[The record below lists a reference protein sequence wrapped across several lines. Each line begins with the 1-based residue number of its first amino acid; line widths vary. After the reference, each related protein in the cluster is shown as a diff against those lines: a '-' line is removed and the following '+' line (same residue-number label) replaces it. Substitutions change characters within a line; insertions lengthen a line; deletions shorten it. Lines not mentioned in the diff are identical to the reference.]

1 MSAARATARRSR
13 TRLEVVARRSQLLA
27 LGIDVFSREP
37 YDEMSIDRIAQAA
50 GISKGLLYHYFPT
63 KRDFYVACLDEAA
76 RQLVERTRVDEG
88 SPEQRARRSLD
99 AYLDYV
105 AAHGPA
111 YVALL
116 RGGIGF
122 DPEVAAIVERTRT
135 HFVERLLEGIGVAE
149 PDPLLRAALRGFIGF
164 VEAASLDWVAHR
176 DLERDAVRD
185 LLLALLPPL
194 LQTAG
199 QPLPVAGSPR

>member
-1 MSAARATARRSR
+1 
-13 TRLEVVARRSQLLA
+13 
-27 LGIDVFSREP
+27 
-37 YDEMSIDRIAQAA
+37 MSIDRIAQAA

-88 SPEQRARRSLD
+88 SPEERARRSLD

-135 HFVERLLEGIGVAE
+135 HFVERILEGIGVGE

-176 DLERDAVRD
+176 DLERAVVRD
-185 LLLALLPPL
+185 LLLALDPPL

-199 QPLPVAGSPR
+199 QALPRPGSPR